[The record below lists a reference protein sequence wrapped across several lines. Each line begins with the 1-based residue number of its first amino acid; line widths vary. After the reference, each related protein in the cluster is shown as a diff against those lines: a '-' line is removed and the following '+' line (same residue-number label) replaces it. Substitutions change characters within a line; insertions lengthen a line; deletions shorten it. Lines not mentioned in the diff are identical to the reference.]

1 MMSSTDGAVTA
12 APLRTGFRWLQL
24 GMGIVCMAMIANLQY
39 GWTLFVDPIDAVHHW
54 GRAAIQL
61 AFTIFVVTET
71 WLVPIEAWFVDKYGP
86 RIVIMF
92 GGVMIALSW
101 ILNSYADS
109 LTLLYAAAVVGGMGA
124 GAVYGTCVGNALKWF
139 PDRRGLAAGATAAGF
154 GAGAA
159 LTVVPIAMMI
169 ASSGYQSAFFK
180 FGIGQGVIVFLLA
193 FFIQPP
199 RISIPP
205 KKKQLNLPQTK
216 IDFTP
221 PQVLRAPIFW
231 VMYLVFVMVAS
242 GGLMTA
248 AQIAPIAHDF
258 KIANTPVTLLGFQM
272 AALTFA
278 ISLDRIF
285 DGFGRPFFGWV
296 SDTIGRENTMFIAF
310 GTAALMLL
318 TLSAYGHV
326 PMVFVLATA
335 VYFGVFG
342 EIYSL
347 FPATSGD
354 TFGSKYA
361 TTNNGMLYTAKGT
374 ASLLVPLASVISA
387 AYGWK
392 AVFVVAVAL
401 NATAAL
407 TALFVIKPMRRSFIL
422 GNEATCRR
430 NRCRK
435 HQGGVAPHNT
445 ASIRKGAH
453 RCAPFF
459 FGSALV
465 GSGQCQHHCRK
476 IFRISQIQCL
486 TIGIMYTTLGPSFTQ
501 GGCNAGRRHS
511 AQEDAARCYG
521 ANERNGGY
529 RRQADARQQYQRAG
543 GQGRGPL
550 GG

>member
-1 MMSSTDGAVTA
+1 MVSSTNATAPA
-12 APLRTGFRWLQL
+12 APAASGYRWAQL
-24 GMGIVCMAMIANLQY
+24 VMGIVCMAMIANLQY
-39 GWTLFVDPIDAVHHW
+39 GWTLFVDPIDAKYHW

-86 RIVIMF
+86 RLVIMF

-101 ILNSYADS
+101 VLNSQANS
-109 LTLLYAAAVVGGMGA
+109 LALLYGAAVAGGIGA

-159 LTVVPIAMMI
+159 ITVVPIAAMI
-169 ASSGYQSAFFK
+169 AASGYQSAFLY
-180 FGIGQGVIVFLLA
+180 FGIGQGVIVFILA
-193 FFIQPP
+193 FFISPP
-199 RISIPP
+199 GVAMPA
-205 KKKQLNLPQTK
+205 KKKQLNLPQTR

-221 PQVLRAPIFW
+221 PQVLRSPIFW
-231 VMYLVFVMVAS
+231 VMYAVFVMVAA

-248 AQIAPIAHDF
+248 AQIAPIAKDF
-258 KIANTPVTLLGFQM
+258 RIADTPVSLAGFQM

-296 SDTIGRENTMFIAF
+296 SDTIGREHTMFIAF

-326 PMVFVLATA
+326 PVVFVLATA

-354 TFGSKYA
+354 TFGAKYA

-374 ASLLVPLASVISA
+374 ASLLVPLASIVA
-387 AYGWK
+387 THYGWQ
-392 AVFVVAVAL
+392 AVFVIAVAL

-407 TALFVIKPMRRSFIL
+407 TALFVIKPMRRAFIL
-422 GNEATCRR
+422 GNEAAAE
-430 NRCRK
+430 
-435 HQGGVAPHNT
+435 QA
-445 ASIRKGAH
+445 
-453 RCAPFF
+453 
-459 FGSALV
+459 
-465 GSGQCQHHCRK
+465 
-476 IFRISQIQCL
+476 
-486 TIGIMYTTLGPSFTQ
+486 
-501 GGCNAGRRHS
+501 
-511 AQEDAARCYG
+511 AARS
-521 ANERNGGY
+521 AKT
-529 RRQADARQQYQRAG
+529 A
-543 GQGRGPL
+543 
-550 GG
+550 